1 MYVPSNMTEQQ
12 VIDQIELVVGRI
24 APKYTFYG
32 YEKDDLRQ
40 EAFIICMEALPRYDE
55 SRPLENFLSVHLS
68 NRLKNFVRDNHFQ
81 ADEDEKAKV
90 VMPGQLANEEYLL
103 DKREEYVENIDYKE
117 MSKVL
122 DLKLPANHR
131 SDYLKIINDV
141 YVPKKKKEEVLFIVQ
156 TILEEHGYEEG

>member
-68 NRLKNFVRDNHFQ
+68 NRLKNFVRDNHFTK
-81 ADEDEKAKV
+81 DEDEKAKV
-90 VMPGQLANEEYLL
+90 VMPGQLNNEEYLL
-103 DKREEYVENIDYKE
+103 DNKEEYIESLDYKE
-117 MSKVL
+117 MRSVL
-122 DLKLPANHR
+122 DIKLPAR
-131 SDYLKIINDV
+131 YRADYIKIVHDV
-141 YVPKKKKEEVLFIVQ
+141 YVPKKRKEEVLFIIK
-156 TILEEHGYEEG
+156 TILEEQGYEKG

>member
-32 YEKDDLRQ
+32 YLVDDLKQ

-55 SRPLENFLSVHLS
+55 ARPLENFLSVHLS
-68 NRLKNFVRDNHFQ
+68 NHLKNFVRDNHFTK
-81 ADEDEKAKV
+81 DEEQKAKV
-90 VMPGQLANEEYLL
+90 VMPGQLTNEEYLL
-103 DKREEYVENIDYKE
+103 DTHEEYIEDLDCRQ

-122 DLKLPANHR
+122 DIKLPAEYR
-131 SDYLKIINDV
+131 ADYLKIINDV
-141 YVPKKKKEEVLFIVQ
+141 YVPKKRKEEVLFIIQ
-156 TILEEHGYEEG
+156 YILEEQGYEEG